1 MKRELIPII
10 LLICYVI
17 GETYKLIFS
26 KNRELFNLLPII
38 LTAIGGILSII
49 MYVINN
55 YNAFYIADFLQAL
68 QIGMISGASST
79 GVNQII
85 KKIILLQGGKN
96 DIKK

>member
-1 MKRELIPII
+1 MNQELIPII

-26 KNRELFNLLPII
+26 KNTELFNLLPII